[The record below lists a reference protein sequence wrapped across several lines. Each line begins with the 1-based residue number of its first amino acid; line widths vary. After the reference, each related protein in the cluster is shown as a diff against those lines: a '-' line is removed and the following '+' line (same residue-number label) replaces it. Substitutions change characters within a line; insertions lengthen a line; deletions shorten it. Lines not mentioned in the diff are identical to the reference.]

1 MVLTNQ
7 RLPELLKAEDLIK
20 VETRKLY
27 NYEPMQ
33 GFLEFLKQNW
43 PELLTLTREHIFLVL
58 VSTGMAV
65 LIGVPLG
72 ILLTRVKS
80 LRTPVLGFANI
91 MQTVPSLALFGLLI
105 PIPFIGGIGARTAVI
120 ALALYALLPVIRN
133 TVTGIL
139 GIDPKIREAAA
150 AMGMTGGQILRMV
163 ELPLAMPVM
172 LTGIRVAVVISV
184 GVATVAAAVGAGG
197 LGTYIFRGLRQND
210 NNLLVAGAL
219 ASAVLA
225 LLCDFA
231 LGRLEKSYTIGERSS
246 QFRRRVS
253 ASAVVAVFAV
263 IVGLSFLSG
272 SRNATVGSETV
283 ASAGK
288 RIVVGS
294 KDFTESVILA
304 EIVAQMLEKQG
315 VTVERKF
322 ELSGD
327 LPHRSLLASQIDV
340 YPEYTGTA
348 YTSIL
353 KHAPVTDSQAVYD
366 QTKAEYTTKF
376 NLVLSPPLGFA
387 NDFAILVRG
396 DVARENNLKTIS
408 DAVPLAKNWQA
419 GFGQDF
425 MSRADG
431 YPGFSKAY
439 GFNFARQPREMDLSL
454 TYRAL
459 QSGELDIIAGN
470 STDGLIS
477 ALDLL
482 QLTDDKRYFPPY
494 QAVFIARQEVDEVL
508 SEVFAK
514 LNNAISTE
522 DMRKLNYEV
531 DGNKRIPR
539 EVAAEWVSQNSL

>member
-1 MVLTNQ
+1 MN
-7 RLPELLKAEDLIK
+7 
-20 VETRKLY
+20 
-27 NYEPMQ
+27 
-33 GFLEFLKQNW
+33 FLQFLQLNW
-43 PELLTLTREHIFLVL
+43 PELLVLTREHILLVFF
-58 VSTGMAV
+58 STGLAV
-65 LIGVPLG
+65 LIGLPLG

-80 LRTPVLGFANI
+80 LQTPILGFANV

-105 PIPFIGGIGARTAVI
+105 PIPFIGGIGARTAII

-139 GIDPKIREAAA
+139 GIDPKTIEAAD
-150 AMGMTGGQILRMV
+150 AMGMTSGERLRMV
-163 ELPLAMPVM
+163 ELPLAMPVI

-210 NNLLVAGAL
+210 NNLILAGAI

-231 LGRLEKSYTIGERSS
+231 IGQFEKSYAIGERAHAG
-246 QFRRRVS
+246 RRKLLGG
-253 ASAVVAVFAV
+253 AVIAVFAV
-263 IVGLSFLSG
+263 VIGLSFASNSKG
-272 SRNATVGSETV
+272 SSVMTDGR
-283 ASAGK
+283 K
-288 RIVVGS
+288 IVVGS

-304 EIVAQMLEKQG
+304 EILAQMLEKQG
-315 VTVERKF
+315 VSVERRF
-322 ELSGD
+322 ELGGNI
-327 LPHRSLLASQIDV
+327 PHDSLLTGEIDV

-348 YTSIL
+348 YTAIL
-353 KHAPVTDSQAVYD
+353 KHPPQTDPQAVYD
-366 QTKAEYTTKF
+366 KTKAEYAEKF
-376 NLVLSPPLGFA
+376 GLSVSPPLGFA

-396 DVARENNLKTIS
+396 DVARKNNLKTIS

-439 GFNFARQPREMDLSL
+439 GFNFAKQPREMDLSL

-477 ALDLL
+477 ALDLF
-482 QLTDDKRYFPPY
+482 QLEDDRHYFPPY
-494 QAVFIARQEVDEVL
+494 QAVFIARKDAL
-508 SEVFAK
+508 ATLAEVFERLK
-514 LNNAISTE
+514 NAISTGN
-522 DMRKLNYEV
+522 MRKLNYEV
-531 DGNKRIPR
+531 DGNKRTPKD
-539 EVAAEWVSQNSL
+539 VATEWLQNNR

>member
-1 MVLTNQ
+1 M
-7 RLPELLKAEDLIK
+7 R
-20 VETRKLY
+20 
-27 NYEPMQ
+27 

-43 PELLTLTREHIFLVL
+43 PELLTLTREHIFLVFI
-58 VSTGMAV
+58 STGMAI

-72 ILLTRVKS
+72 ILLTRIRS
-80 LRTPVLGFANI
+80 LQTPILGFANI

-139 GIDPKIREAAA
+139 GIDPKVREAAT

-210 NNLLVAGAL
+210 NNLLLAGAI
-219 ASAVLA
+219 ASALLA
-225 LLCDFA
+225 LLCDFV
-231 LGRLEKSYTIGERSS
+231 LGQIEKSYAIGERQSS
-246 QFRRRVS
+246 TRRRVIGL
-253 ASAVVAVFAV
+253 AFAGLFVTIIGFSFIPNFKSEISNGNSVPGEAKKPV
-263 IVGLSFLSG
+263 I
-272 SRNATVGSETV
+272 
-283 ASAGK
+283 
-288 RIVVGS
+288 VGS

-304 EIVAQMLEKQG
+304 EILAQMLEKQG
-315 VTVERKF
+315 IAVERRF
-322 ELSGD
+322 ELGGNI
-327 LPHRSLLASQIDV
+327 PHESLLSGQIDV

-348 YTSIL
+348 YTAIL
-353 KHAPVTDSQAVYD
+353 KKKPITDPQSVYD
-366 QTKAEYTTKF
+366 QTKAEYVSQF
-376 NLVLSPPLGFA
+376 SLVLSPPLGFA
-387 NDFAILVRG
+387 NDFAILIRG
-396 DVARENNLKTIS
+396 DVARKNNLKTIS
-408 DAVPLAKNWQA
+408 DAVPLAQNWQA

-439 GFNFARQPREMDLSL
+439 GFSFAKQPREMDLSL

-477 ALDLL
+477 TLDLF
-482 QLTDDKRYFPPY
+482 QLADDKRYFPPY
-494 QAVFIARQEVDEVL
+494 QAVFIARQDAVPVL
-508 SEVFAK
+508 NEVFEK
-514 LNNAISTE
+514 LRDAISTE
-522 DMRKLNYEV
+522 EMRKLNYEV
-531 DGNKRIPR
+531 DGNKRTPKD
-539 EVAAEWVSQNSL
+539 VAGDWNNFPAAS